1 MVTFSAMVRL
11 SVINSIKIWSIAI
24 LSLCLSNNLSASERV
39 IISLDRSCYLIG
51 ETIWLRGWLIEAGN
65 AHETPSSKFL
75 YVELLRDGL
84 GSVEQRIKLKERSGM
99 FFGQLELP
107 DDLESGWYTLRA
119 YTRAQKDWPAES
131 LFHTR
136 LLIRGTGPVP
146 SLYEERQMSGA
157 GALDI
162 KVDLAAAEDGHLSVT
177 LTDADG
183 NPVIGNF
190 ALSVVKGSYADFDFQ
205 TEPEAQ
211 FLVIDTNLPA
221 GVREY
226 TQELEFRV
234 KSVRNRLPDK
244 YGVAIMSQDIG
255 YYYSTDVL
263 GDRAIKGE
271 EGQSFRIPELDFS
284 EGTLFTINTTG
295 SKFIYPAMENEEATF
310 AAPFDYGP
318 TYPAKDVIRD
328 TAIIRERL
336 DGIVALFPADD
347 TIPASTISSE
357 RKASYYRPE
366 RMVGPFSSVF
376 EWRQVK
382 LRDELQKYDDMD
394 LMAYISSMFNGLFVT
409 NSVDGISTGR
419 EMYTN
424 RSGSVTQRVTVSH
437 GEAKYINTVGFSPV
451 DLYINGVKQ
460 PDWDEAA
467 SLTVS
472 NIQNLYVLRGTEAA
486 LYKASA
492 VVLLELRR
500 FDEKM
505 LREVRKDG
513 LRSTIGVLPLGY
525 QRPKSFD
532 TSLTLSPNRNGTL
545 YWNPCIRTD
554 ATGRADIALPELLDS
569 YYVRLVGQS
578 LDGRWFW
585 YTFKKD

>member
-1 MVTFSAMVRL
+1 MDE
-11 SVINSIKIWSIAI
+11 I
-24 LSLCLSNNLSASERV
+24 
-39 IISLDRSCYLIG
+39 
-51 ETIWLRGWLIEAGN
+51 
-65 AHETPSSKFL
+65 H
-75 YVELLRDGL
+75 
-84 GSVEQRIKLKERSGM
+84 
-99 FFGQLELP
+99 
-107 DDLESGWYTLRA
+107 
-119 YTRAQKDWPAES
+119 
-131 LFHTR
+131 
-136 LLIRGTGPVP
+136 
-146 SLYEERQMSGA
+146 
-157 GALDI
+157 
-162 KVDLAAAEDGHLSVT
+162 
-177 LTDADG
+177 
-183 NPVIGNF
+183 
-190 ALSVVKGSYADFDFQ
+190 
-205 TEPEAQ
+205 
-211 FLVIDTNLPA
+211 
-221 GVREY
+221 
-226 TQELEFRV
+226 
-234 KSVRNRLPDK
+234 
-244 YGVAIMSQDIG
+244 
-255 YYYSTDVL
+255 
-263 GDRAIKGE
+263 
-271 EGQSFRIPELDFS
+271 
-284 EGTLFTINTTG
+284 
-295 SKFIYPAMENEEATF
+295 
-310 AAPFDYGP
+310 
-318 TYPAKDVIRD
+318 
-328 TAIIRERL
+328 